1 MSLLKKNKKTME
13 GKEQNNEGGGG
24 GGHRSREEGVG
35 VEGRVRRTVTRLVPL
50 RGLMLVVVVVAS
62 RLSDGKCL
70 LSYI

>member
-24 GGHRSREEGVG
+24 GGHRSREEGAG

>member
-1 MSLLKKNKKTME
+1 MSLLKKNRKTME

-24 GGHRSREEGVG
+24 GGHRSREEGAG